1 LKNMKRPTAAAQGA
15 SPQGSYPKG
24 SQPKSPQPKS
34 SQPKSSQPKNPQP
47 KNPHIKREPQTVKL
61 QTVKTFKQL
70 ASRLAGF
77 KLPASAGKPVK
88 APSTSIEAT
97 PAVNSSATPLANLSA
112 NSSGN
117 ITIPSLPFI
126 KDSKGSRIAFNL
138 LLVRPWVLVV
148 GFWLLSMAGASLA
161 IEGLVNPRKLNMALP
176 EATVEVTP
184 VAKSTLIDVAQ
195 DSEVTTGEA
204 TTAATKT
211 ASSEMKGDLASP
223 EATDAKANAKESQDA
238 SAETV
243 ASSSGFPILTLGA
256 LVGTCAAGCLVISRR
271 RAMMRI
277 AAARARGKM
286 RRAHAKKE
294 AIAQVTSPVAMSDQA
309 LTAASPNKKRRQR
322 NKRQLATSSQPTT
335 NMIVSRSTAQQAA
348 QKSVAQK
355 SAAPKPAQKAVP
367 KPGPKSGQAPS
378 KRQIRRT
385 PSRIASRR
393 QSVVSVLPA
402 SESHAL
408 DWANGSLA
416 HQMDVRP
423 QRTASM

>member
-1 LKNMKRPTAAAQGA
+1 VKQPTV
-15 SPQGSYPKG
+15 YKG
-24 SQPKSPQPKS
+24 VPFAEQA
-34 SQPKSSQPKNPQP
+34 
-47 KNPHIKREPQTVKL
+47 I
-61 QTVKTFKQL
+61 
-70 ASRLAGF
+70 
-77 KLPASAGKPVK
+77 
-88 APSTSIEAT
+88 APSTPIEAT
-97 PAVNSSATPLANLSA
+97 PAA
-112 NSSGN
+112 NSSGS

-184 VAKSTLIDVAQ
+184 VAKSALINVEQ
-195 DSEVTTGEA
+195 DSDQDGEA
-204 TTAATKT
+204 TTAAPKT
-211 ASSEMKGDLASP
+211 AANSKTKGDPASA
-223 EATDAKANAKESQDA
+223 EAANANKDA

-294 AIAQVTSPVAMSDQA
+294 AIAPVTSPVAMSAQA
-309 LTAASPNKKRRQR
+309 LNAVGSNAVGSNRRRRQR
-322 NKRQLATSSQPTT
+322 NKRQLATSQPTT
-335 NMIVSRSTAQQAA
+335 NVIVSRPTAQQAA
-348 QKSVAQK
+348 QKSAIQK
-355 SAAPKPAQKAVP
+355 NTAPKPAQKAVS
-367 KPGPKSGQAPS
+367 KPGQAPS